1 MAASAD
7 ERQKGTAVTE
17 SESQAAAPAPPKE
30 GGLHGWLQVVGT
42 LFILFN
48 IWYCT
53 HTRYRNHLS

>member
-7 ERQKGTAVTE
+7 EREKGTAVTE
-17 SESQAAAPAPPKE
+17 SESESPAAPPLPKE

-48 IWYCT
+48 IWYA
-53 HTRYRNHLS
+53 L